1 MEEPMNEQPNEP
13 IITGPA
19 NAAGI
24 AGWFST
30 WMTAVTKPNE
40 QTYEMLAARPEA
52 MSNNTAFT
60 WVFVAGTVSALISGI
75 FQAILEFAGVPSTSP
90 SFGELFGGGSA
101 QGGALSLGI
110 AICVSPIAGAIG
122 TLFFAIGVG
131 IIQWVARMF
140 KGTGTYSQLAYTL
153 AAVSV
158 PFSLVSS
165 ILTPFSGVQ
174 YLNICTGLLS
184 LGLGLYALALEVM
197 AVKAINKFG
206 WGEAAGSVLLPF
218 VVICCCVSIVVFGII
233 GALGPAINDTFNSIQ
248 QSMP

>member
-1 MEEPMNEQPNEP
+1 MEEPMNDQSNEP
-13 IITGPA
+13 ITTGPS
-19 NAAGI
+19 NSAGI

-60 WVFVAGTVSALISGI
+60 WVFVAGTASALISGI
-75 FQAILEFAGVPSTSP
+75 LRSILELAGVPSTSP
-90 SFGELFGGGSA
+90 SFGELFGGSST

-110 AICVSPIAGAIG
+110 AICVSPIAGALA

-131 IIQWVARMF
+131 IVQWVARMF
-140 KGTGTYSQLAYTL
+140 KGTGTFSQLAYTL

-184 LGLGLYALALEVM
+184 LGLGLYALVLQVM
-197 AVKAINKFG
+197 AVKAVNKFG
-206 WGEAAGSVLLPF
+206 WGEAAGSVLLPG
-218 VVICCCVSIVVFGII
+218 VVLCCCVSIVVFGII

-248 QSMP
+248 QSLP